1 MIMQKILIIAA
12 ARNENKEKF
21 HSYLQKYFGNK
32 VEVVLGIF
40 SDLNFEI
47 ECGKLL
53 VELDGKDVSD
63 FNLVYF
69 RGTAGFLSMAETFS
83 IYLKSVGINFFDKY
97 FVNSSFNGDKFASL
111 MRMAV
116 NNVPIVPSFMCWK
129 EAVPKNIEKVV
140 KKFGFPIVAKEVT
153 TQRMQSIYLLN
164 SVDDFC
170 KLPALTKKGG
180 SARYLFQKFINFDKE
195 FRLLVLGNEVRVIHT
210 KTKRDNTAF
219 RLGYHD
225 MNEYPKFL
233 NLDEVSTAIKETA
246 IKAAEALHIQVA
258 GVDICTETK
267 TGKIYVFEV
276 NRGPGFD
283 YDNPA
288 SPEMS
293 EVSKYLEKEL
303 SK

>member
-1 MIMQKILIIAA
+1 MKKILIMTSV
-12 ARNENKEKF
+12 RNENKEKF
-21 HSYLQKYFGNK
+21 HIYLQKQFGDK

-40 SDLNFEI
+40 SDLTFEI
-47 ECGKLL
+47 ECGKVL
-53 VELDGKDVSD
+53 VELDGKNASD
-63 FNLVYF
+63 FYLVYF

-83 IYLKSVGINFFDKY
+83 IYLKSVDINFFDKY

-116 NNVPIVPSFMCWK
+116 DGVCIVPSFMCWK
-129 EAVPKNIEKVV
+129 GAVPKNIEKIV
-140 KKFGFPIVAKEVT
+140 KIFGFPIVAKEVT

-164 SVDDFC
+164 SVEDFC

-195 FRLLVLGNEVRVIHT
+195 FRLLVLGSEVRVIHT
-210 KTKRDNTAF
+210 KTKRDNTTF
-219 RLGYHD
+219 QLGYHD
-225 MNEYPKFL
+225 MNEDPEFL
-233 NLDEVSTAIKETA
+233 SLDQVSTEIKEAA

-283 YDNPA
+283 YDTPA

-293 EVSKYLEKEL
+293 EVSKFFEKEL

>member
-1 MIMQKILIIAA
+1 MKKILVMTSS
-12 ARNENKEKF
+12 RNENKEKF
-21 HSYLQKYFGNK
+21 HSRLQKYFGDR
-32 VEVVLGIF
+32 VEVALGIF
-40 SDLNFEI
+40 SDLTFEI
-47 ECGKLL
+47 EFGKIT
-53 VELDGKDVSD
+53 VELDGKNVDD
-63 FNLVYF
+63 FDLVYF

-83 IYLKSVGINFFDKY
+83 IYLKSIGIKFFDKY

-116 NNVPIVPSFMCWK
+116 DGVCIVPSFMCWK
-129 EAVPKNIEKVV
+129 EAVPKNKEKIV

-153 TQRMQSIYLLN
+153 TQRMESIYLLKN
-164 SVDDFC
+164 PEDFTR
-170 KLPALTKKGG
+170 LPNLTKKGK
-180 SARYLFQKFINFDKE
+180 SARYLFQKFINFDRE
-195 FRLLVLGNEVRVIHT
+195 IRLLVLGNKVRVVHT
-210 KTKRDNTAF
+210 KTKRDNTSF
-219 RLGYHD
+219 QLNYHD

-233 NLDEVSTAIKETA
+233 NLDQVSTEIKDVA
-246 IKAAEALHIQVA
+246 VKAAEALHIQIA

-283 YDNPA
+283 YDTSV

-293 EVSKYLEKEL
+293 EVSKFFEEEL